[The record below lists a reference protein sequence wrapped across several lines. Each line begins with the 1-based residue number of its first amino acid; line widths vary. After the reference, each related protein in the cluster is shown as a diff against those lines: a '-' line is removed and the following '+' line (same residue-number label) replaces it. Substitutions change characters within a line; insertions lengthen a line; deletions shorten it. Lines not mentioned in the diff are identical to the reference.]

1 MDVGL
6 FIPLMIAAVQSAG
19 NVLSSFVSK
28 AKDVANKHIFDKEFL
43 EKAITDSTHQLSEL
57 LMVASANVK
66 QEIIEQGI
74 IDVVQDLQAHIIS
87 MGKLINSVQTSEIS
101 TEVADKLI
109 ASGIFPLSVSLQRV
123 ELRLKYYGRDDML
136 SHCHIVGTNALLSGY
151 RYLGQSA
158 PSYQKDLEDSVLKF
172 QKHLLDSIAY
182 MTIHAKKEFPW
193 EQVPHLITIEGISD
207 LVEFYNSILETSDK
221 DVYPQRQPIPQI
233 DVPLY
238 SIEIHGNEIDEW
250 KAKFGKIGWLEE
262 LGQNT
267 KEAISNSPI
276 EHEIAKKPLLCVTYA
291 DGKGSHITK
300 VLFND
305 VDLSSKFTC
314 LIITPAKIVIIVPS
328 KSIVKTVEYKNIKQV
343 EIIPKSQYLYVNT
356 YVISTTIG
364 DSLKINT
371 GFIYPEDNQI
381 VDSFFKRITPV
392 K

>member
-6 FIPLMIAAVQSAG
+6 FMPLMIAAVQSAG

-43 EKAITDSTHQLSEL
+43 ERTITDSTDQLSEL
-57 LMVASANVK
+57 LKVASADVK
-66 QEIIEQGI
+66 QELIEQSI

-87 MGKLINSVQTSEIS
+87 MGRLINSVQTSDIS
-101 TEVADKLI
+101 PEMADKLI
-109 ASGIFPLSVSLQRV
+109 ANGIYPLSVSLQKA

-136 SHCHIVGTNALLSGY
+136 SHCHIVGTNALLAGY
-151 RYLGQSA
+151 RFLGQSA

-172 QKHLLDSIAY
+172 QKRLLDSIAY
-182 MTIHAKKEFPW
+182 MTIHTKKEFPW
-193 EQVPHLITIEGISD
+193 EQVPRLITIEGISD
-207 LVEFYNSILETSDK
+207 LVEFYNSILETSGK
-221 DVYPQRQPIPQI
+221 DVFPQERPIPKMDI
-233 DVPLY
+233 PSH

-262 LGQNT
+262 FGQNT
-267 KEAISNSPI
+267 REAIANSPI
-276 EHEIAKKPLLCVTYA
+276 EFEITKRPVLCVTYA
-291 DGKGSHITK
+291 DGKGSHITN
-300 VLFND
+300 VFFNN

-314 LIITPAKIVIIVPS
+314 LIVTPAKFVVIMPS
-328 KSIVKTVEYKNIKQV
+328 KKIVKTVEFKNIQQV
-343 EIIPKSQYLYVNT
+343 EIIPKSQYLYVKS

-364 DSLKINT
+364 DSLKIDA
-371 GFIYPEDNQI
+371 GFSYPEDNQI